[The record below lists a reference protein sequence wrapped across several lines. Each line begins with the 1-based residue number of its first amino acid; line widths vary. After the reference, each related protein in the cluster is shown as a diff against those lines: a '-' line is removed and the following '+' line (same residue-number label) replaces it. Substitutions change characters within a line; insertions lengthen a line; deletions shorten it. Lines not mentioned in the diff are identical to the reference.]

1 MSSKLKRVRV
11 DEDSDNDDQP
21 IKRSR
26 KKQIIESDE
35 DSPVKKKKSKAKDD
49 SDFEAM
55 ETETQSDDD
64 MQSEPATESE
74 PESEVEESPK
84 KKPKKKPAAKA
95 KTVINKSLNLASFM
109 ADNDDEEIMGSQ
121 WEHEKQEW
129 LKPENIRDANKNRPD
144 SAEYDPTTLYVPP
157 EYIKKLTPG
166 MGNWW
171 KIKSRNY
178 DTVIYYKVGK
188 FYELYHMDAVSG
200 VNVCGL
206 TYMKDRVAC
215 SFIFSL
221 FWKVSLTSQDI
232 LF

>member
-11 DEDSDNDDQP
+11 DEDSDDEDQP

-26 KKQIIESDE
+26 KKQIIESDDE
-35 DSPVKKKKSKAKDD
+35 SPVKKKKSKAKDD

-95 KTVINKSLNLASFM
+95 KTVSNKSLNMASFM
-109 ADNDDEEIMGSQ
+109 ADNDEEVMGAQ

-206 TYMKDRVAC
+206 TYMKARVK
-215 SFIFSL
+215 SKF
-221 FWKVSLTSQDI
+221 
-232 LF
+232 